1 MLAVAPYAHNDVL
14 STVFSAASL
23 ARPHW
28 RPPSGWTEHGPFAFW
43 LIQAIRP
50 SSFVELGTHYGYS
63 FFSVCQAVE
72 EFGLNTKCVAIDTWS
87 GDEHAGHYG
96 SEVLQAARRE
106 VRRYEAF
113 ATLRQSTF
121 DAALAEFE
129 DRSIDLLHIDGR
141 HRYEDACRDWST
153 WLPKVSKCGVVLFH
167 DTQVRKQDFGVYRL
181 WAEVCHR
188 YPSFEFHHGNG
199 LGILG
204 VGEELPRSI
213 DGLFQAGRDEKAA
226 VMIRDLY
233 QRLGASLGDPHFQ
246 VQRKKNLAASVR
258 RRIVRLASM
267 LRRA

>member
-1 MLAVAPYAHNDVL
+1 MLAAAPYAHNDVL
-14 STVFSAASL
+14 SAVFSSVSL
-23 ARPHW
+23 TRPHW

-72 EFGLNTKCVAIDTWS
+72 ECGLNTKCVAIDTWS

-121 DAALAEFE
+121 HAALAEFE

-153 WLPKVSKCGVVLFH
+153 WLPKIPNAASCYS
-167 DTQVRKQDFGVYRL
+167 TIRK
-181 WAEVCHR
+181 
-188 YPSFEFHHGNG
+188 S
-199 LGILG
+199 
-204 VGEELPRSI
+204 
-213 DGLFQAGRDEKAA
+213 AGRISACAGCGPKSAIATRHLNFTTAMAWASSVLEKNCRGRSMACF
-226 VMIRDLY
+226 R
-233 QRLGASLGDPHFQ
+233 
-246 VQRKKNLAASVR
+246 LAATRKRPS
-258 RRIVRLASM
+258 
-267 LRRA
+267 